1 MTKERRNEPRM
12 ALVLPVR
19 VQGHAEGGA
28 RLNLQFL
35 DAEAP
40 ERLVPAGS

>member
-12 ALVLPVR
+12 A
-19 VQGHAEGGA
+19 
-28 RLNLQFL
+28 LNLQFL

-40 ERLVPAGS
+40 ERLVGSGP